1 MRIRLTALA
10 LATAMALPAAAHAYS
25 NIYFF
30 GDSLTDTGAF
40 GGLGNLPANARWTLG
55 YGAGWSENFAGHFG
69 ISVTP
74 NNPNNSKITAKNGN
88 NYAQGDARAQPAN
101 PANTNP
107 ESVTGAPTSD
117 AIKVS
122 DLVDLT
128 VNGTVTNPGQISS
141 YLKQSGGKADPNALY
156 SVWIGGNDVINSL
169 QVGQAAMSAAI
180 TSALAGG
187 ATLAQAQAQGKAAAS
202 TAIQNY
208 LTTSATNTVQA
219 VGTLKAI
226 GANTILLPNL
236 PNIAAAPLA
245 VYATINA
252 KYSTPADAANL
263 ATAWGAAWQVLS
275 AGKTAGSAA
284 LVSQAL
290 ANAENSVGLTAG
302 TLQTI
307 YNTQVQPTLQT
318 GSSGYNQLVDLQLA
332 GAGLTHGIIRANING
347 LFTEILANPGT
358 YGFTNTSG
366 SACPQSALY
375 CNAQVVPGLN
385 YLFTDALHPT
395 PQAYKIISDYFYG
408 LTQAPLF
415 AAALPDSSL
424 NNARQLGSALDA
436 RYQAIRSQQRAV
448 GTVSAFVDGAFNQDK
463 IAYNGLESKPKGQLY
478 TLGLDFQA
486 TPSLSMGLAMSRQQ
500 GKSDVTSSGTP
511 GTLNDRT
518 TLMTGLVSYNQ
529 DKFWIDGDVHV
540 GSGDVDTSRSVTEG
554 PATINI
560 GGKTRQTQYGMRIGG
575 GYRLQYGSLTH
586 GPVAGLDFAHAK
598 VGGFTEQGGNSS
610 SMYFNEQTRSSLVG
624 RVGWQLDA
632 TVGQFS
638 PYAKVNYAHEF
649 KQDDRTITA
658 GLATALGDWTTN
670 LGKPASNW
678 MEWTAGVSANFNK
691 KVTAFGQLT
700 ATSGKNGGN
709 QTGGNIGVAVSF

>member
-10 LATAMALPAAAHAYS
+10 LATAMALPAAANAYS

-30 GDSLTDTGAF
+30 GDSLSDVGAF
-40 GGLGNLPANARWTLG
+40 QLLPTPTGGQWPLNARWTTGNGANWTDVLSG
-55 YGAGWSENFAGHFG
+55 HYGLN
-69 ISVTP
+69 SVA
-74 NNPNNSKITAKNGN
+74 NNPSNANTSKQGN
-88 NYAQGDARAQPAN
+88 NYAQGGAIAQDYTSAT
-101 PANTNP
+101 TNFP
-107 ESVTGAPTSD
+107 TAAAGIESVGPDNATKILELPTQ
-117 AIKVS
+117 IQNY
-122 DLVDLT
+122 LT
-128 VNGTVTNPGQISS
+128 AT
-141 YLKQSGGKADPNALY
+141 GGKADANALY
-156 SVWIGGNDVINSL
+156 TVWIGGNDVIAALSTASSTTG
-169 QVGQAAMSAAI
+169 QQFITASAQAAATSVGMLERAGAKTIIVPTLPDMS
-180 TSALAGG
+180 
-187 ATLAQAQAQGKAAAS
+187 
-202 TAIQNY
+202 
-208 LTTSATNTVQA
+208 
-219 VGTLKAI
+219 
-226 GANTILLPNL
+226 
-236 PNIAAAPLA
+236 AAPLA
-245 VYATINA
+245 IYASLQAVQQKLGLTDNQV
-252 KYSTPADAANL
+252 N
-263 ATAWGAAWQVLS
+263 TAYGAAWQQLS
-275 AGKTAGSAA
+275 AASGAGNDPKLIQAA
-284 LVSQAL
+284 LAAANSALSLPTGTVAAFYNGTSTQA
-290 ANAENSVGLTAG
+290 G
-302 TLQTI
+302 
-307 YNTQVQPTLQT
+307 VQPSLQQL
-318 GSSGYNQLVDLQLA
+318 SSGYNQLVDMMLSGSNLQ
-332 GAGLTHGIIRANING
+332 HNVVRANVAL
-347 LFTEILANPGT
+347 LFQEILANPGK
-358 YGFTNTSG
+358 YGFTNVTG
-366 SACPQSALY
+366 SACPQSAISCPANVLP
-375 CNAQVVPGLN
+375 NQVYV
-385 YLFTDALHPT
+385 FTDPLHPT
-395 PQAYKIISDYFYG
+395 PAAHKLIGDYTYG
-408 LTQAPLF
+408 LLQAPLF
-415 AAALPDSSL
+415 AAAMPESAL

-486 TPSLSMGLAMSRQQ
+486 TPALSMGLAMSRQQ

-638 PYAKVNYAHEF
+638 PYAKVSYAHEF
-649 KQDDRTITA
+649 KQDDRNVTA
-658 GLATALGDWTTN
+658 GLATAQGDWTTN

>member
-30 GDSLTDTGAF
+30 GDSLSDVGAF
-40 GGLGNLPANARWTLG
+40 QLLPTPTGGQWPLNARWTTGNGANWTDVLSG
-55 YGAGWSENFAGHFG
+55 HYGLK
-69 ISVTP
+69 SVA
-74 NNPNNSKITAKNGN
+74 NNPSNANTSKQGN
-88 NYAQGDARAQPAN
+88 NYAQGGAIAQDYTSAT
-101 PANTNP
+101 TNFP
-107 ESVTGAPTSD
+107 TAAAGIESVGPDNATKILELPTQ
-117 AIKVS
+117 IQNY
-122 DLVDLT
+122 LT
-128 VNGTVTNPGQISS
+128 AT
-141 YLKQSGGKADPNALY
+141 GGKADANALY
-156 SVWIGGNDVINSL
+156 TVWIGGNDVIAALSTASSTTG
-169 QVGQAAMSAAI
+169 QQFITASAQAAATSVAMLERAGAKTIIVPTLPDMS
-180 TSALAGG
+180 
-187 ATLAQAQAQGKAAAS
+187 
-202 TAIQNY
+202 
-208 LTTSATNTVQA
+208 
-219 VGTLKAI
+219 
-226 GANTILLPNL
+226 
-236 PNIAAAPLA
+236 AAPLA
-245 VYATINA
+245 IYASLQAVQQKLGLTDNQV
-252 KYSTPADAANL
+252 N
-263 ATAWGAAWQVLS
+263 TAYGAAWQQLS
-275 AGKTAGSAA
+275 AASGAGNDPKLIQAA
-284 LVSQAL
+284 LAAANSALSLPIGTVAAFYNGTSSQA
-290 ANAENSVGLTAG
+290 G
-302 TLQTI
+302 
-307 YNTQVQPTLQT
+307 VQPSLQQL
-318 GSSGYNQLVDLQLA
+318 SSGYNQLVDMMLSGNNLQ
-332 GAGLTHGIIRANING
+332 HNVVRANVAL
-347 LFTEILANPGT
+347 LFQEILANPGK
-358 YGFTNTSG
+358 YGFTNVTG
-366 SACPQSALY
+366 SACPQSAISCPANVLP
-375 CNAQVVPGLN
+375 NQVYV
-385 YLFTDALHPT
+385 FTDPLHPT
-395 PQAYKIISDYFYG
+395 PAAHKLIGDYTYG
-408 LTQAPLF
+408 LLQAPLF
-415 AAALPDSSL
+415 AAAMPESAL

-486 TPSLSMGLAMSRQQ
+486 SPSLSLGLAMSRQQ

-518 TLMTGLVSYNQ
+518 TLMAGLVSYKQ

-610 SMYFNEQTRSSLVG
+610 SMSFNEQTRSSLVG

-632 TVGQFS
+632 TIGQFS
-638 PYAKVNYAHEF
+638 PYAKVSYAHEF
-649 KQDDRTITA
+649 KQDDRNVTA
-658 GLATALGDWTTN
+658 GLATAMGDWTTN

>member
-30 GDSLTDTGAF
+30 GDSLSDVGAF
-40 GGLGNLPANARWTLG
+40 QLLPTPTGGQWPLNARWTTGNGANWTDVLSG
-55 YGAGWSENFAGHFG
+55 HYGLK
-69 ISVTP
+69 SVA
-74 NNPNNSKITAKNGN
+74 NNPSNANTSKQGN
-88 NYAQGDARAQPAN
+88 NYAQGGAIAQDYTSAT
-101 PANTNP
+101 TNFP
-107 ESVTGAPTSD
+107 TAAAGIESVGPDNATKILELPTQ
-117 AIKVS
+117 IQNY
-122 DLVDLT
+122 LT
-128 VNGTVTNPGQISS
+128 AT
-141 YLKQSGGKADPNALY
+141 GGKADANALY
-156 SVWIGGNDVINSL
+156 TVWIGGNDVIAALSTASSTTG
-169 QVGQAAMSAAI
+169 QKFITASAQAAATSVAMLERAGAKTIIVPTLPDMS
-180 TSALAGG
+180 
-187 ATLAQAQAQGKAAAS
+187 
-202 TAIQNY
+202 
-208 LTTSATNTVQA
+208 
-219 VGTLKAI
+219 
-226 GANTILLPNL
+226 
-236 PNIAAAPLA
+236 AAPLA
-245 VYATINA
+245 IYASLQAVQQKLGLTDNQV
-252 KYSTPADAANL
+252 N
-263 ATAWGAAWQVLS
+263 TAYGAAWQQLS
-275 AGKTAGSAA
+275 AASGAGNDPKLIQAA
-284 LVSQAL
+284 LAAANSALSLPTGTVAAFYNGTSSQA
-290 ANAENSVGLTAG
+290 G
-302 TLQTI
+302 
-307 YNTQVQPTLQT
+307 VQPSLQQL
-318 GSSGYNQLVDLQLA
+318 SSGYNQLVDMMLSGNNLQ
-332 GAGLTHGIIRANING
+332 HNVVRANVAL
-347 LFTEILANPGT
+347 LFQEILANPGK
-358 YGFTNTSG
+358 YGFTNVTG
-366 SACPQSALY
+366 SACPQSAISCPANVLP
-375 CNAQVVPGLN
+375 NQVYV
-385 YLFTDALHPT
+385 FTDPLHPT
-395 PQAYKIISDYFYG
+395 PAAHKLIGDYTYG
-408 LTQAPLF
+408 LLQAPLF
-415 AAALPDSSL
+415 AAAMPESAL

-486 TPSLSMGLAMSRQQ
+486 SPSLSLGLAMSRQQ

-518 TLMTGLVSYNQ
+518 TLMAGLVSYKQ

-575 GYRLQYGSLTH
+575 GYRLQYGSLSH

-610 SMYFNEQTRSSLVG
+610 SMSFNEQTRSSLVG

-632 TVGQFS
+632 TIGQFS
-638 PYAKVNYAHEF
+638 PYAKVSYAHEF
-649 KQDDRTITA
+649 KQDDRNVTA
-658 GLATALGDWTTN
+658 GLATAMGDWTTN

>member
-30 GDSLTDTGAF
+30 GDSLSDVGAF
-40 GGLGNLPANARWTLG
+40 QLLPTPTGGQWPLNARWTTGNGANWTDVLSG
-55 YGAGWSENFAGHFG
+55 HYGLK
-69 ISVTP
+69 SVA
-74 NNPNNSKITAKNGN
+74 NNPSNANTSKQGN
-88 NYAQGDARAQPAN
+88 NYAQGGAIAQDYTSAT
-101 PANTNP
+101 TNFP
-107 ESVTGAPTSD
+107 TAAAGIESVGPDNATKILELPTQ
-117 AIKVS
+117 IQNY
-122 DLVDLT
+122 LT
-128 VNGTVTNPGQISS
+128 AT
-141 YLKQSGGKADPNALY
+141 GGKADANALY
-156 SVWIGGNDVINSL
+156 TVWIGGNDVIAALSTASSTTG
-169 QVGQAAMSAAI
+169 QKFITASAQAAATSVAMLERAGAKTIIVPTLPDMS
-180 TSALAGG
+180 
-187 ATLAQAQAQGKAAAS
+187 
-202 TAIQNY
+202 
-208 LTTSATNTVQA
+208 
-219 VGTLKAI
+219 
-226 GANTILLPNL
+226 
-236 PNIAAAPLA
+236 AAPLA
-245 VYATINA
+245 IYASLQAVQQKLGLTDNQV
-252 KYSTPADAANL
+252 N
-263 ATAWGAAWQVLS
+263 TAYGAAWQQLS
-275 AGKTAGSAA
+275 AASGAGNDPKLIQAA
-284 LVSQAL
+284 LAAANSALSLPTGTVAAFYNGTSSQA
-290 ANAENSVGLTAG
+290 G
-302 TLQTI
+302 
-307 YNTQVQPTLQT
+307 VQPSLQQL
-318 GSSGYNQLVDLQLA
+318 SSGYNQLVDMMLSGNNLQ
-332 GAGLTHGIIRANING
+332 HNVVRANVAL
-347 LFTEILANPGT
+347 LFQEILANPGK
-358 YGFTNTSG
+358 YGFTNVTG
-366 SACPQSALY
+366 SACPQSAISCPANVLP
-375 CNAQVVPGLN
+375 NQVYV
-385 YLFTDALHPT
+385 FTDPLHPT
-395 PQAYKIISDYFYG
+395 PAAHKLIGDYTYG
-408 LTQAPLF
+408 LLQAPLF
-415 AAALPDSSL
+415 AAAMPESAL

-486 TPSLSMGLAMSRQQ
+486 SPSLSLGLAMSRQQ
-500 GKSDVTSSGTP
+500 GKSDVASSGTP

-518 TLMTGLVSYNQ
+518 TLMAGLVSYKQ

-610 SMYFNEQTRSSLVG
+610 SMSFNEQTRSSLVG

-632 TVGQFS
+632 TIGQFS
-638 PYAKVNYAHEF
+638 PYAKVSYAHEF
-649 KQDDRTITA
+649 KQDDRNVTA
-658 GLATALGDWTTN
+658 GLATAMGDWTTN

>member
-30 GDSLTDTGAF
+30 GDSLSDVGAF
-40 GGLGNLPANARWTLG
+40 QLLPTPTGGQWPLNARWTTGNGANWTDVLSG
-55 YGAGWSENFAGHFG
+55 HYGLK
-69 ISVTP
+69 SVA
-74 NNPNNSKITAKNGN
+74 NNPSNANTSKQGN
-88 NYAQGDARAQPAN
+88 NYAQGGAIAQDYTSAT
-101 PANTNP
+101 TNFP
-107 ESVTGAPTSD
+107 TAAAGIESVGPDNATKILELPTQ
-117 AIKVS
+117 IQNY
-122 DLVDLT
+122 LT
-128 VNGTVTNPGQISS
+128 AT
-141 YLKQSGGKADPNALY
+141 GGKADANALY
-156 SVWIGGNDVINSL
+156 TVWIGGNDVIAALSTASSTTG
-169 QVGQAAMSAAI
+169 QKFITASAQAAATSVAMLERAGAKTIIVPTLPDMS
-180 TSALAGG
+180 
-187 ATLAQAQAQGKAAAS
+187 
-202 TAIQNY
+202 
-208 LTTSATNTVQA
+208 
-219 VGTLKAI
+219 
-226 GANTILLPNL
+226 
-236 PNIAAAPLA
+236 AAPLA
-245 VYATINA
+245 IYASLQAVQQKLGLTDNQV
-252 KYSTPADAANL
+252 N
-263 ATAWGAAWQVLS
+263 TAYGAAWKQLS
-275 AGKTAGSAA
+275 AASGAGNDPKLIQAA
-284 LVSQAL
+284 LAAANSALSLPTGTVAAFYNGTSSQA
-290 ANAENSVGLTAG
+290 G
-302 TLQTI
+302 
-307 YNTQVQPTLQT
+307 VQPSLQQL
-318 GSSGYNQLVDLQLA
+318 SSGYNQLVDMMLSGNNLQ
-332 GAGLTHGIIRANING
+332 HNVVRANVAL
-347 LFTEILANPGT
+347 LFQEILANPGK
-358 YGFTNTSG
+358 YGFTNVTG
-366 SACPQSALY
+366 SACPQSAISCPANVLP
-375 CNAQVVPGLN
+375 NQVYV
-385 YLFTDALHPT
+385 FTDPLHPT
-395 PQAYKIISDYFYG
+395 PAAHKLIGDYTYG
-408 LTQAPLF
+408 LLQAPLF
-415 AAALPDSSL
+415 AAAMPESAL

-486 TPSLSMGLAMSRQQ
+486 SPSLSLGLAMSRQQ

-518 TLMTGLVSYNQ
+518 TLMAGLVSYKQ

-560 GGKTRQTQYGMRIGG
+560 GGKTRQTQYGMRIGS

-610 SMYFNEQTRSSLVG
+610 SMSFNEQTRSSLVG

-632 TVGQFS
+632 TIGQFS
-638 PYAKVNYAHEF
+638 PYAKVSYAHEF
-649 KQDDRTITA
+649 KQDDRNVTA
-658 GLATALGDWTTN
+658 GLATAMGDWTTN

>member
-30 GDSLTDTGAF
+30 GDSLSDVGAF
-40 GGLGNLPANARWTLG
+40 QLLPTPTGGQWPLNARWTTGNGANWTDVLSG
-55 YGAGWSENFAGHFG
+55 HYGLK
-69 ISVTP
+69 SVA
-74 NNPNNSKITAKNGN
+74 NNPSNANTSKQGN
-88 NYAQGDARAQPAN
+88 NYAQGGAIAQDYTSAT
-101 PANTNP
+101 TNFP
-107 ESVTGAPTSD
+107 TAAAGIESVGPDNATKILELPTQ
-117 AIKVS
+117 IQNY
-122 DLVDLT
+122 LT
-128 VNGTVTNPGQISS
+128 AT
-141 YLKQSGGKADPNALY
+141 GGKADANALY
-156 SVWIGGNDVINSL
+156 TVWIGGNDVIAALSTASSTTG
-169 QVGQAAMSAAI
+169 QQFITASAQAAATSVAMLERAGAKTIIVPTLPDMS
-180 TSALAGG
+180 
-187 ATLAQAQAQGKAAAS
+187 
-202 TAIQNY
+202 
-208 LTTSATNTVQA
+208 
-219 VGTLKAI
+219 
-226 GANTILLPNL
+226 
-236 PNIAAAPLA
+236 AAPLA
-245 VYATINA
+245 IYASLQAVQQKLGLTDNQV
-252 KYSTPADAANL
+252 N
-263 ATAWGAAWQVLS
+263 TAYGAAWQQLS
-275 AGKTAGSAA
+275 AASGAGNDPKLIQAA
-284 LVSQAL
+284 LAAANSALSLPTGTVAAFYNGTSSQA
-290 ANAENSVGLTAG
+290 G
-302 TLQTI
+302 
-307 YNTQVQPTLQT
+307 VQPSLQQL
-318 GSSGYNQLVDLQLA
+318 SSGYNQLVDMMLSGNNLQ
-332 GAGLTHGIIRANING
+332 HNVVRANVAL
-347 LFTEILANPGT
+347 LFQEILANPGK
-358 YGFTNTSG
+358 YGFTNVTG
-366 SACPQSALY
+366 SACPQSAISCPANVLP
-375 CNAQVVPGLN
+375 NQVYV
-385 YLFTDALHPT
+385 FTDPLHPT
-395 PQAYKIISDYFYG
+395 PAAHKLIGDYTYG
-408 LTQAPLF
+408 LLQAPLF
-415 AAALPDSSL
+415 AAAMPESAL

-486 TPSLSMGLAMSRQQ
+486 SPSLSLGLAMSRQQ

-518 TLMTGLVSYNQ
+518 TLMAGLVSYKQ

-610 SMYFNEQTRSSLVG
+610 SMSFNEQTRSSLVG

-632 TVGQFS
+632 TIGQFS
-638 PYAKVNYAHEF
+638 PYAKVSYAHEF
-649 KQDDRTITA
+649 KQDDRNVTA
-658 GLATALGDWTTN
+658 GLATAMGDWTTN

>member
-30 GDSLTDTGAF
+30 GDSLSDVGAF
-40 GGLGNLPANARWTLG
+40 QLLPTPTGGQWPLNARWTTGNGANWTDVLSG
-55 YGAGWSENFAGHFG
+55 HYGLK
-69 ISVTP
+69 SVA
-74 NNPNNSKITAKNGN
+74 NNPSNANTSKQGN
-88 NYAQGDARAQPAN
+88 NYAQGGAIAQDYTSAT
-101 PANTNP
+101 TNFP
-107 ESVTGAPTSD
+107 TAAAGIESVGPDNATKILELPTQ
-117 AIKVS
+117 IQNY
-122 DLVDLT
+122 LT
-128 VNGTVTNPGQISS
+128 AT
-141 YLKQSGGKADPNALY
+141 GGKADANALY
-156 SVWIGGNDVINSL
+156 TVWIGGNDVIAALSTASSTTG
-169 QVGQAAMSAAI
+169 QKFITASAQAAATSVAMLERAGAKTIIVPTLPDMS
-180 TSALAGG
+180 
-187 ATLAQAQAQGKAAAS
+187 
-202 TAIQNY
+202 
-208 LTTSATNTVQA
+208 
-219 VGTLKAI
+219 
-226 GANTILLPNL
+226 
-236 PNIAAAPLA
+236 AAPLA
-245 VYATINA
+245 IYASLQAVQQKLGLTDNQV
-252 KYSTPADAANL
+252 N
-263 ATAWGAAWQVLS
+263 TAYGAAWQQLS
-275 AGKTAGSAA
+275 AASGAGNDPKLIQAA
-284 LVSQAL
+284 LAAANSALSLPTGTVAAFYNGTSTQA
-290 ANAENSVGLTAG
+290 G
-302 TLQTI
+302 
-307 YNTQVQPTLQT
+307 VQPSLQQL
-318 GSSGYNQLVDLQLA
+318 SSGYNQLVDMMLSGNNLQ
-332 GAGLTHGIIRANING
+332 HNVVRANVAL
-347 LFTEILANPGT
+347 LFQEILANPGK
-358 YGFTNTSG
+358 YGFTNVTG
-366 SACPQSALY
+366 SACPQSAISCPANVLP
-375 CNAQVVPGLN
+375 NQVYV
-385 YLFTDALHPT
+385 FTDPLHPT
-395 PQAYKIISDYFYG
+395 PAAHKLIGDYTYG
-408 LTQAPLF
+408 LLQAPLF
-415 AAALPDSSL
+415 AAAMPESAL

-486 TPSLSMGLAMSRQQ
+486 SPSLSLGLAMSRQQ

-632 TVGQFS
+632 TIGQFS
-638 PYAKVNYAHEF
+638 PYAKVSYAHEF
-649 KQDDRTITA
+649 KQDDRNVTA
-658 GLATALGDWTTN
+658 GLATAMGDWTTN

>member
-30 GDSLTDTGAF
+30 GDSLSDVGAF
-40 GGLGNLPANARWTLG
+40 QLLPTPTGGQWPLNARWTTGNGANWTDVLSG
-55 YGAGWSENFAGHFG
+55 HYGLK
-69 ISVTP
+69 SVA
-74 NNPNNSKITAKNGN
+74 NNPSNANTSKQGN
-88 NYAQGDARAQPAN
+88 NYAQGGAIAQDYTSAT
-101 PANTNP
+101 TNFP
-107 ESVTGAPTSD
+107 TAAAGIESVGPDNATKILELPTQ
-117 AIKVS
+117 IQNY
-122 DLVDLT
+122 LT
-128 VNGTVTNPGQISS
+128 AT
-141 YLKQSGGKADPNALY
+141 GGKADANALY
-156 SVWIGGNDVINSL
+156 TVWIGGNDVIAALSTASSTTG
-169 QVGQAAMSAAI
+169 QKFITASAQAAATSVAMLERAGAKTIIVPTLPDMS
-180 TSALAGG
+180 
-187 ATLAQAQAQGKAAAS
+187 
-202 TAIQNY
+202 
-208 LTTSATNTVQA
+208 
-219 VGTLKAI
+219 
-226 GANTILLPNL
+226 
-236 PNIAAAPLA
+236 AAPLA
-245 VYATINA
+245 IYASLQAVQQKLGLTDNQV
-252 KYSTPADAANL
+252 N
-263 ATAWGAAWQVLS
+263 TAYGAAWQQLS
-275 AGKTAGSAA
+275 AASGAGNDPKLIQAA
-284 LVSQAL
+284 LAAANSALSLPTGTVAAFYNGTSSQA
-290 ANAENSVGLTAG
+290 G
-302 TLQTI
+302 
-307 YNTQVQPTLQT
+307 VQPSLQQL
-318 GSSGYNQLVDLQLA
+318 SSGYNQLVDMMLSGNNLQ
-332 GAGLTHGIIRANING
+332 HNVVRANVAL
-347 LFTEILANPGT
+347 LFQEILANPGK
-358 YGFTNTSG
+358 YGFTNVTG
-366 SACPQSALY
+366 SACPQSAISCPANVLP
-375 CNAQVVPGLN
+375 NQVYV
-385 YLFTDALHPT
+385 FTDPLHPT
-395 PQAYKIISDYFYG
+395 PAAHKLIGDYTYG
-408 LTQAPLF
+408 LLQAPLF
-415 AAALPDSSL
+415 AAAMPESAL

-448 GTVSAFVDGAFNQDK
+448 GTVSAFLDGAFNQDK

-486 TPSLSMGLAMSRQQ
+486 SPSLSLGLAMSRQQ

-518 TLMTGLVSYNQ
+518 TLMAGLVSYKQ

-610 SMYFNEQTRSSLVG
+610 SMSFNEQTRSSLVG

-632 TVGQFS
+632 TIGQFS
-638 PYAKVNYAHEF
+638 PYAKVSYAHEF
-649 KQDDRTITA
+649 KQDDRNVTA
-658 GLATALGDWTTN
+658 GLATAMGDWTTN

>member
-30 GDSLTDTGAF
+30 GDSLSDVGAF
-40 GGLGNLPANARWTLG
+40 QLLPTPTGGQWPLNARWTTGNGANWTDVLSG
-55 YGAGWSENFAGHFG
+55 HYGLK
-69 ISVTP
+69 SVA
-74 NNPNNSKITAKNGN
+74 NNPSNANTSKQGN
-88 NYAQGDARAQPAN
+88 NYAQGGAIAQDYTSAT
-101 PANTNP
+101 TNFP
-107 ESVTGAPTSD
+107 TAAAGIESVGPDNATKILELPTQ
-117 AIKVS
+117 IQNY
-122 DLVDLT
+122 LT
-128 VNGTVTNPGQISS
+128 AT
-141 YLKQSGGKADPNALY
+141 GGKADANALY
-156 SVWIGGNDVINSL
+156 TVWIGGNDVIAALSTASSTTG
-169 QVGQAAMSAAI
+169 QQFITASAQAAATSVAMLERAGAKTIIVPTLPDMS
-180 TSALAGG
+180 
-187 ATLAQAQAQGKAAAS
+187 
-202 TAIQNY
+202 
-208 LTTSATNTVQA
+208 
-219 VGTLKAI
+219 
-226 GANTILLPNL
+226 
-236 PNIAAAPLA
+236 AAPLA
-245 VYATINA
+245 IYASLQAVQQKLGLTDNQV
-252 KYSTPADAANL
+252 N
-263 ATAWGAAWQVLS
+263 TAYGAAWQQLS
-275 AGKTAGSAA
+275 AASGAGNDPKLIQAA
-284 LVSQAL
+284 LAAANSALSLPTGTVAAFYNGTSSQA
-290 ANAENSVGLTAG
+290 G
-302 TLQTI
+302 
-307 YNTQVQPTLQT
+307 VQPSLQQL
-318 GSSGYNQLVDLQLA
+318 SSGYNQLVDMMLSGNNLQ
-332 GAGLTHGIIRANING
+332 HNVVRANVAL
-347 LFTEILANPGT
+347 LFQEILANPGK
-358 YGFTNTSG
+358 YGFTNVTG
-366 SACPQSALY
+366 SACPQSAISCPANVLP
-375 CNAQVVPGLN
+375 NQVYV
-385 YLFTDALHPT
+385 FTDPLHPT
-395 PQAYKIISDYFYG
+395 PAAHKLVGDYTYG
-408 LTQAPLF
+408 LLQAPLF
-415 AAALPDSSL
+415 AAAMPESAL

-486 TPSLSMGLAMSRQQ
+486 SPSLSLGLAMSRQQ

-518 TLMTGLVSYNQ
+518 TLMAGLVSYKQ

-610 SMYFNEQTRSSLVG
+610 SMSFNEQTRSSLVG

-632 TVGQFS
+632 TIGQFS
-638 PYAKVNYAHEF
+638 PYAKVSYAHEF
-649 KQDDRTITA
+649 KQDDRNVTA
-658 GLATALGDWTTN
+658 GLATAMGDWTTN